1 MLISS
6 QKYNDGV
13 NKLFNFQKLDKN
25 IGNID
30 NKINMIIYD
39 YIPKTETKYDNEKL
53 IFSISNE
60 ARNSMLYFHTYHGI
74 IIKRTKKFK
83 LR

>member
-13 NKLFNFQKLDKN
+13 TKLFNFQKPDKN
-25 IGNID
+25 IGNIV
-30 NKINMIIYD
+30 NKINMIIYN
-39 YIPKTETKYDNEKL
+39 YIRKTETKYDNKKL
-53 IFSISNE
+53 IFSILNE
-60 ARNSMLYFHTYHGI
+60 TRNSMLYFHTYHEI
-74 IIKRTKKFK
+74 IIKRTKNFK